1 MERGVKRRHSIYAMA
16 RVGITSDNIEIR
28 IYTDDPGNIPHFHF
42 VGDGLDGC
50 IRIDKAEYFPHGHHK
65 SKLNTKQIRKLVK
78 FLKSPYRGRQNETNW
93 SHLVDLWNDNN
104 SDVELPDDYPMPDYL
119 NIEE

>member
-1 MERGVKRRHSIYAMA
+1 MERVVKRRHSIYAMA

-28 IYTDDPGNIPHFHF
+28 VYTDDPGHIPHFHF
-42 VGDGLDGC
+42 IGDGLDGC

-78 FLKSPYRGRQNETNW
+78 FLKSNNNHYGLTNW
-93 SHLVDLWNDNN
+93 QTLLLFWNTNN
-104 SDVELPDDYPMPDYL
+104 SDIELPDDYPMPDYL